1 MAPFLLEIT
10 NMDYSGM
17 LGAIYVALSASFSD
31 EGQRLADDV
40 LLRVADRYP
49 PDERTFL
56 RALAGKKP
64 SGHQPLTLIQGGA
77 T

>member
-1 MAPFLLEIT
+1 
-10 NMDYSGM
+10 MDYSGM
-17 LGAIYVALSASFSD
+17 LGAIYVALSAGFSD

-49 PDERTFL
+49 PDEATFL

-64 SGHQPLTLIQGGA
+64 SGRQPLTLIRGGLA
-77 T
+77 NA